1 MGWVKTNPLGMGRV
15 NFSIP
20 SLWASS
26 DINIQGSNMTIKML
40 IKKWLKICNYPQNK
54 LIISK
59 SS

>member
-1 MGWVKTNPLGMGRV
+1 MGRVKPNPLGPSRV

-26 DINIQGSNMTIKML
+26 DINILGSNMTIKIL
-40 IKKWLKICNYPQNK
+40 TKKWLKICNYPQYK